1 MASSATV
8 SWAAIILWRWF
19 AEKFCTLVLHSGP
32 CAEVHE
38 VMHIFFKNL
47 SCFVPSTPRARIRI
61 APFLLLTMLAEDGI
75 PFERNRT
82 RRSFQKTLNVISFCK
97 LLSSSAR
104 RLMQSDPNDSAQHY
118 PRTRI
123 EPFLFFR
130 TFASDQITH

>member
-1 MASSATV
+1 MG
-8 SWAAIILWRWF
+8 
-19 AEKFCTLVLHSGP
+19 EKFCTFVLHSGP

-82 RRSFQKTLNVISFCK
+82 RRSFQKTLNVISFC
-97 LLSSSAR
+97 
-104 RLMQSDPNDSAQHY
+104 RLFCGTCHPAHGDLCSLIPMTSRNIMRGLGSNLFCFSEPC
-118 PRTRI
+118 RI
-123 EPFLFFR
+123 EFR
-130 TFASDQITH
+130 VRNIRCTEHVWKAE